1 MSSYMIPMKLT
12 CNLGARCQKME
23 LAFFGIA
30 SYPQPSVWNNLH
42 ANNSL
47 LIMSFEDLQ
56 IKHRPIRFSVIF
68 KNNNFIYSL
77 KNSNR
82 YTVYLDHIYP
92 KPSNSAC
99 PNTPPSHLHFFF
111 FVI

>member
-12 CNLGARCQKME
+12 CNLRAHCQKLE

-47 LIMSFEDLQ
+47 LIMSFEYLQ
-56 IKHRPIRFSVIF
+56 IKHRPIRFSVIL
-68 KNNNFIYSL
+68 KTIILFIL
-77 KNSNR
+77 
-82 YTVYLDHIYP
+82 
-92 KPSNSAC
+92 
-99 PNTPPSHLHFFF
+99 
-111 FVI
+111 